1 MRQFGSNGC
10 YVNYFQ
16 YVCVRPS
23 MYVWNFTDRY
33 VFIWI
38 IQAFTVRNQNW
49 LQPIFENSKKYFCI
63 KKKFTIL
70 TSRIDTY
77 FEVINLLL
85 LRMIHKLW
93 LTCFLP
99 EICFYLMLNES
110 ETATSVSLNFW
121 ISLGN
126 KFNICFY
133 IPTRISI
140 LMVTFTVM
148 SHLAFEFLF

>member
-38 IQAFTVRNQNW
+38 IKAFTVRHQLFGIDSERALSLKNW
-49 LQPIFENSKKYFCI
+49 LQPIFEIAVNIFVWR
-63 KKKFTIL
+63 KKFTIL
-70 TSRIDTY
+70 KSRAGTY
-77 FEVINLLL
+77 FDVINLLL

-99 EICFYLMLNES
+99 EICFYLILSES
-110 ETATSVSLNFW
+110 ERQQQVFLW
-121 ISLGN
+121 ILE
-126 KFNICFY
+126 
-133 IPTRISI
+133 
-140 LMVTFTVM
+140 LV
-148 SHLAFEFLF
+148 